1 MLSRDEACDL
11 LCEHVKADNL
21 RKHCLATEAILRA
34 LARRLGEDEELWG
47 IVGLVHDLDFEQ
59 TAETPAEHTRIT
71 CEILGTKH
79 FPPEALQ
86 AIQEH
91 NAEALGIPRESRMG
105 IALAC
110 GETITGLI
118 VATALVYPD
127 KKLASVKPKSV
138 RKRMKKKD
146 FARAVS
152 REIIGECERIG
163 IPLDEF
169 IALSLEAM
177 QGVSDALGL

>member
-1 MLSRDEACDL
+1 MLDRDAAYDL
-11 LCEHVKADNL
+11 LCEHVTADNL

-34 LARRLGEDEELWG
+34 LARRLGQDEELWG
-47 IVGLVHDLDFEQ
+47 VTGLVHDLDFEL
-59 TAETPAEHTRIT
+59 TADTPAMHSRRT
-71 CEILGTKH
+71 CEILADKG
-79 FPPEALQ
+79 FPDDALL
-86 AIQEH
+86 AVREH
-91 NAEALGIPRESRMG
+91 NAEALGIPRESPFG

-118 VATALVYPD
+118 VATALVLPD
-127 KKLASVKPKSV
+127 KKVASVKASSV

-152 REIIGECERIG
+152 RETIGECERLG

-169 IALSLEAM
+169 IQLSLDAM
-177 QGVSDALGL
+177 VEVAESLGL

>member
-1 MLSRDEACDL
+1 MITRDEAWDL

-21 RKHCLATEAILRA
+21 RKHCLATEAIMRA
-34 LARRLGEDEELWG
+34 LARKLGEDEELWG
-47 IVGLVHDLDFEQ
+47 IVGLLHDLDFEQ
-59 TAETPAEHTRIT
+59 TAEAPAEHAKIT
-71 CEILGTKH
+71 ADILGRKD
-79 FPPEALQ
+79 FPCEALQ
-86 AIQEH
+86 AIKEH
-91 NAEALGIPRESRMG
+91 NAEALGIARESRSG

-110 GETITGLI
+110 AETITGLI
-118 VATALVYPD
+118 VATTLVYPD

-163 IPLDEF
+163 IPLDDF

-177 QGVSDALGL
+177 QGVAADLGL